1 MVGNNQLYHRHHL
14 HRGIRGILVSIWKG
28 KNGYGEKRKVGE
40 KYPDYDNWGDPE
52 NLEPVDDWDKK
63 RNWTNKKTNQEQFS
77 W

>member
-1 MVGNNQLYHRHHL
+1 MEWWEIISFIIGIICIVGF
-14 HRGIRGILVSIWKG
+14 GGILVSIWKG

-63 RNWTNKKTNQEQFS
+63 KELD
-77 W
+77 